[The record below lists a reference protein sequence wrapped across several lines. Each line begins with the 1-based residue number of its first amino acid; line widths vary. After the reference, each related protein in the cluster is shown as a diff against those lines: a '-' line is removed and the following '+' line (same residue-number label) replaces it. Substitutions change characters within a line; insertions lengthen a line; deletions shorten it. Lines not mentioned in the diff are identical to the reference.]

1 MAAKGST
8 TQNAVAIRDFEPKD
22 YEAIVAIG
30 NALFPEH
37 RDTVEEERHW
47 DETFDRTRFTFRRY
61 VATAPD
67 GEVVGMGQYQ
77 HIPWA
82 FDPRKYSMWVM
93 TRPEWQ
99 RRGVGSALYDR
110 ILRELTAANA
120 LNVKGNARESMR
132 ESVAFLENRG
142 FREVMRNWES
152 RLDLTAFDPAS
163 FGDRAEPPEAIEI
176 VSLAEEL
183 ERDPGSLERVY
194 ELGNVVAPDV
204 PRVDPFTPAGLE
216 TFRKTILEGPDAFP
230 EAFLLAKDGDAYVAQ
245 SDIHKSQAMPD
256 VLFTGFTGVRR
267 EYRGR
272 GIAFA
277 LKVAVLTMAKGKGY
291 REVRTWNSTE
301 NAPMLGINVAL
312 GFAKQPVW
320 IMFEKDLSGGTG

>member
-1 MAAKGST
+1 MATKEPA
-8 TQNAVAIRDFEPKD
+8 TQRAVAIRDFQPED
-22 YEAIVAIG
+22 YQAIVEIG

-47 DETFDRTRFTFRRY
+47 DETFDRTRFTFRRF

-67 GEVVGMGQYQ
+67 GEVVGVGQYM
-77 HIPWA
+77 HMPWA

-93 TRPEWQ
+93 TRPGWQ
-99 RRGVGSALYDR
+99 RRGVGGVLYDR
-110 ILRELTAANA
+110 VVRELKAANA

-132 ESVAFLENRG
+132 ESVGFLEHRG

-152 RLDLTAFDPAS
+152 RLDLTAFDPAA
-163 FGDRAEPPEAIEI
+163 FADRTELPAGIEI

-183 ERDPGSLERVY
+183 DRDPGSLERAY
-194 ELGNVVAPDV
+194 ELGNVVSPDA
-204 PRVDPFTPAGLE
+204 PRVDPFTPPGFE
-216 TFRKTILEGPDAFP
+216 MFRSHVLEGPDTFP
-230 EAFLLAKDGDAYVAQ
+230 EAFLLAKDGDAYVGQ
-245 SDIHKSQAMPD
+245 TDLHRSHAMTD
-256 VLFTGFTGVRR
+256 TLFTDFTGVRR

-291 REVRTWNSTE
+291 REVRTWNSTL

-312 GFAKQPVW
+312 GFVKQPAWVT
-320 IMFEKDLSGGTG
+320 FEKDLAGGAG